1 MNWSGWTKGG
11 GYVEAVQKRIGS
23 SRAAK
28 ASFILGRVTRSEKG
42 HRKNSGL
49 NCICENYVMWSLEGG
64 EGEKWSQPTEMNP
77 AVAKRGGPPS
87 LPLKLRS
94 KKGRGR
100 EGGGLW
106 RVARTPR
113 GRERE
118 GGALGPLRILSKRSM
133 HRCTLGSSE
142 QNSVAKNENRSKV
155 PSRVENVADESV
167 NVSE

>member
-23 SRAAK
+23 RSAK
-28 ASFILGRVTRSEKG
+28 ASFILGRVTRLEKG

-49 NCICENYVMWSLEGG
+49 NCICEELCDVESRG

-87 LPLKLRS
+87 LSSCVP
-94 KKGRGR
+94 KKA

-106 RVARTPR
+106 RGAWRAPR
-113 GRERE
+113 GRE
-118 GGALGPLRILSKRSM
+118 GLLGPYESSQNEVCTAALSEVRNRTQSQKKTRIDRRYLQGLRMWLI
-133 HRCTLGSSE
+133 
-142 QNSVAKNENRSKV
+142 
-155 PSRVENVADESV
+155 RVTT
-167 NVSE
+167 